1 MWFDNWEHD
10 LVELGF
16 AVHDPTTG
24 KIHIQEDQLGL
35 IGNFDK
41 HASISTA
48 AAPIMEVVLRHS
60 FKTQDF

>member
-24 KIHIQEDQLGL
+24 KIHIQEDQLWL

-41 HASISTA
+41 HASISTGRPEA
-48 AAPIMEVVLRHS
+48 FI
-60 FKTQDF
+60 